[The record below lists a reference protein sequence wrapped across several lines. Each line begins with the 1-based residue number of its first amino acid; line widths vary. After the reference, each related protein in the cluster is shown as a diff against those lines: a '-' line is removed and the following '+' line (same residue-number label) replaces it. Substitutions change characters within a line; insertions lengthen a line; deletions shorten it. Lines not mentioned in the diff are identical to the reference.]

1 MFRRRL
7 FVVLDP
13 FSRGYVSIFIQMN
26 NIRMSQVPS
35 KPRLHCCQKDATIIF
50 FYFIFPFKD
59 LMAANTAPSC
69 PNLSDQF
76 MEVTLVM
83 IKRHKLL
90 SGK

>member
-1 MFRRRL
+1 ML
-7 FVVLDP
+7 
-13 FSRGYVSIFIQMN
+13 
-26 NIRMSQVPS
+26 QVPS
-35 KPRLHCCQKDATIIF
+35 NQGYMVVRKMQLSSL

-76 MEVTLVM
+76 MEVTPVM

-90 SGK
+90 